1 MTMDDWGLLSFLGDS
16 ALMLPGAVLITLW
29 LGARRE
35 TRPLAWRW
43 MLAIGCGG
51 GLVAASK
58 IAFMG
63 WGVGNATL
71 DFTGFSG
78 HTALSTSVW
87 PVLLWLS
94 ASRYPRAAR
103 RVLVGLGWLLAAAI
117 GVSRLALGAHSLS
130 EVVSGFFLG
139 LAVSAYFLSR
149 RQPDARPHFW
159 STLAVVMLALPALMA
174 WRAPAPTQDL
184 LELIAVRLAGIKT
197 PYTREDLH
205 NTHHNS

>member
-1 MTMDDWGLLSFLGDS
+1 MNFWSLLSFLGDS
-16 ALMLPGAVLITLW
+16 ALMLPCAALIALW
-29 LGARRE
+29 LGVRPE

-43 MLAIGCGG
+43 VLAIGLGG

-63 WGVGNATL
+63 WGFGSARL

-78 HTALSTSVW
+78 HTALATSVW

-94 ASRYPRAAR
+94 AAHCRPALRWLF
-103 RVLVGLGWLLAAAI
+103 VTVGWLLAAVI
-117 GVSRLALGAHSLS
+117 GVSRLALDAHSLA
-130 EVVSGFFLG
+130 EVVFGFALG
-139 LAVSAYFLSR
+139 FMVSAYFLR
-149 RQPDARPHFW
+149 LRQPVARPHLK
-159 STLAVVMLALPALMA
+159 STLWMAVLILPALIA

-184 LELIAVRLAGIKT
+184 LELLAVRLAGIKT

-205 NTHHNS
+205 AVPIKS

>member
-1 MTMDDWGLLSFLGDS
+1 
-16 ALMLPGAVLITLW
+16 MLPGALLITLW
-29 LGARRE
+29 LGIRRE
-35 TRPLAWRW
+35 TRPLAWGW
-43 MLAIGCGG
+43 MFAIGLGG

-63 WGVGNATL
+63 WGLGSAPL

-94 ASRYPRAAR
+94 SSRCSTPVRWLLVAS
-103 RVLVGLGWLLAAAI
+103 GWLLAAAI
-117 GVSRLALGAHSLS
+117 GISRLVLDAHSLA
-130 EVVSGFFLG
+130 EVVFGFALG
-139 LAVSAYFLSR
+139 LLVSAYFLSL
-149 RQPDARPHFW
+149 RQPAARPHFR
-159 STLAVVMLALPALMA
+159 STLLMACLVLPTLIA

-184 LELIAVRLAGIKT
+184 LELVAVRLAGIKT

-205 NTHHNS
+205 NTHVKS

>member
-1 MTMDDWGLLSFLGDS
+1 MDAWALLSFLGDS
-16 ALMLPGAVLITLW
+16 ALMLPAALLITLW
-29 LGARRE
+29 LGVRRE

-43 MLAIGCGG
+43 MFAIGLGG

-63 WGVGNATL
+63 WGLGSAPL

-94 ASRYPRAAR
+94 SSRCGTPVRWGFVAS
-103 RVLVGLGWLLAAAI
+103 GWLLAAAI
-117 GVSRLALGAHSLS
+117 GISRLVLDAHSLA
-130 EVVSGFFLG
+130 EVIFGFALGFL
-139 LAVSAYFLSR
+139 VSAYFLSL
-149 RQPDARPHFW
+149 RQPAARPHFR
-159 STLAVVMLALPALMA
+159 STLLMACLVLPTLIA

-184 LELIAVRLAGIKT
+184 LELVAVRLAGIKT

-205 NTHHNS
+205 NTQVKS